1 MELSAAFTIFDKIAI
16 SDIAQKWAFPLGELL
31 SLLTLSQCNITSVQ
45 ARVAVGR
52 EEGVEKTVNLRF
64 PQAPVHI
71 GEGEAEKGPRGRQ
84 LDMLVTRTALEEKGV
99 DLTALLSAY
108 LELKNNP
115 KLSDALEHFLESQA
129 ITGTGDVDEAL
140 RRLFNAFENL
150 HAALFSGTVEDSRE
164 LGTVLKELISQTPEE
179 HRDEVSRRL
188 GRKKQKPIKQKLQDL
203 VDICGEP
210 ATRVLAIHPTLV
222 SDAGDA
228 RNEIAHTNPRT
239 ASRWKR
245 HNVLINLQWLMRH
258 AFLQLLGV
266 QPSDCDDIF
275 RQVGHPFGQYVGH

>member
-1 MELSAAFTIFDKIAI
+1 
-16 SDIAQKWAFPLGELL
+16 
-31 SLLTLSQCNITSVQ
+31 
-45 ARVAVGR
+45 
-52 EEGVEKTVNLRF
+52 
-64 PQAPVHI
+64 
-71 GEGEAEKGPRGRQ
+71 
-84 LDMLVTRTALEEKGV
+84 MLVTRTALEEKGV